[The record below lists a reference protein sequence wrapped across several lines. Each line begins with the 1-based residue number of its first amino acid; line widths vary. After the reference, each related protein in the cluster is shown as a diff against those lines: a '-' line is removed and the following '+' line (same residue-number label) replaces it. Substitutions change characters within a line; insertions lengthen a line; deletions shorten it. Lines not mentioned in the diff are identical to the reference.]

1 MPLHGCDAHMK
12 PYSFPTL
19 SLPGPLYV
27 GCAAS
32 HLFTDLVKI
41 FDSYFGFGG
50 GLSAYPCVVILCT
63 MGAAHVG
70 KCLFR
75 KPHRARAQVIFFRTH
90 VMSCIAVT
98 FRAHMAIML
107 ILTLTISAFDDAG
120 DSNSPFDVAG
130 DYSAV
135 FPLLVVSVFISLMTS
150 RDTVFYNTQRSR
162 GDITAVPEVLC
173 QPGMEGAPL
182 IVAHQQDS
190 DEYSYGSGSFTTE
203 SGSDIELAISRRN
216 SAEESLTQQEIEKA
230 FAKAA
235 STNLSPLQEKKP
247 PVTNEVD
254 AFAARATS
262 DQYGGGVQLTNARFD
277 ELLRVPLAKKPEKR
291 KHRRTQSAP
300 MWPQAPPIPSP
311 KMHRS
316 RQNSKDWGAVDTP
329 AQPTPDRSR
338 SNSVSSQKDLIH
350 VASFGEIL
358 DHQPSL
364 MEQARMRAASSV
376 VDSAPPA
383 PRHRR
388 VPSMPSNPPA
398 GGERHKRVPSLPMGR
413 SRQHSRNS
421 SQSSQNGLG
430 GALTATDIEQS
441 LIAGVNG
448 SLMTNKSL
456 WSNQS

>member
-1 MPLHGCDAHMK
+1 
-12 PYSFPTL
+12 
-19 SLPGPLYV
+19 
-27 GCAAS
+27 
-32 HLFTDLVKI
+32 
-41 FDSYFGFGG
+41 
-50 GLSAYPCVVILCT
+50 
-63 MGAAHVG
+63 
-70 KCLFR
+70 
-75 KPHRARAQVIFFRTH
+75 
-90 VMSCIAVT
+90 
-98 FRAHMAIML
+98 MAIML
-107 ILTLTISAFDDAG
+107 ILTLTISAFDVEDT
-120 DSNSPFDVAG
+120 NSPFDVAG

-135 FPLLVVSVFISLMTS
+135 FPLLVVSVFISLMAS

-203 SGSDIELAISRRN
+203 SGSDIELAISPRN
-216 SAEESLTQQEIEKA
+216 STEESLTQQEIEKA

-247 PVTNEVD
+247 PVD

-262 DQYGGGVQLTNARFD
+262 DEYGGGVQLTSARLD
-277 ELLRVPLAKKPEKR
+277 ELLHEPIPKKPEKR

-300 MWPQAPPIPSP
+300 MWPQAPPIPAP
-311 KMHRS
+311 KTHRS
-316 RQNSKDWGAVDTP
+316 RQNSKDWGAVDTAAP
-329 AQPTPDRSR
+329 PTPESRSR
-338 SNSVSSQKDLIH
+338 TNSIGSQKDLIH

-376 VDSAPPA
+376 IDSAPPT

-388 VPSMPSNPPA
+388 VPSMPSNASA
-398 GGERHKRVPSLPMGR
+398 GGGRHKRVPSLPMGR

-421 SQSSQNGLG
+421 SQSSQSGLG
-430 GALTATDIEQS
+430 GALTPTDIEQS

-448 SLMTNKSL
+448 NLMANKSL